1 MAIQIMPTA
10 ADRVTTRDVVAANVR
25 AEAAR
30 AGFNQVRLGQILGI
44 SQPSVNKRWTGKRPW
59 QLEELDSLATALG
72 VSVVDL
78 VTPTGRETRL
88 RQDSNLQPRGR
99 ELIDGYVDSDLGRIP
114 NVAAQ
119 ISEYEDQDVTGWL
132 GVVIL
137 EHSQFLLA
145 SGCVSKTIR

>member
-1 MAIQIMPTA
+1 MLKRKRSMP
-10 ADRVTTRDVVAANVR
+10 RIFC
-25 AEAAR
+25 AE
-30 AGFNQVRLGQILGI
+30 
-44 SQPSVNKRWTGKRPW
+44 KRP
-59 QLEELDSLATALG
+59 
-72 VSVVDL
+72 
-78 VTPTGRETRL
+78 